1 MSGPAP
7 PSGGAASRVA
17 GLRPRAGAAIA
28 IGVVVAVVVWLL
40 LRGGGHAAHRATAT
54 RAHVGALTA
63 AQLRALPGQV
73 GHPVYWAGPRSGH
86 TYEVTWAPKGNV
98 FVRYLTPGTPIG
110 TRSMKFLVVA
120 SYPESNAYAQ
130 AQLGSR
136 RKGALVLQLGKGGL
150 GVAQPAIPHSV
161 YVAYPGLPVLIE
173 VYSPS
178 PAFARRLVT
187 SGQITPV
194 G

>member
-1 MSGPAP
+1 M
-7 PSGGAASRVA
+7 
-17 GLRPRAGAAIA
+17 RPRAGAAIA
-28 IGVVVAVVVWLL
+28 VGVVVAVVVWLL
-40 LRGGGHAAHRATAT
+40 LRGGGHAAHHPTPART
-54 RAHVGALTA
+54 HVGPMTA
-63 AQLRALPGQV
+63 AQLHALPGQV

-98 FVRYLTPGTPIG
+98 FVRYLTAGTPIG
-110 TRSMKFLVVA
+110 ARSQKFLVVA
-120 SYPESNAYAQ
+120 TYPQSNAYAQ
-130 AQLGSR
+130 AQQGSR
-136 RKGALVLQLGKGGL
+136 LKGALVVHLGNGGL
-150 GVAQPAIPHSV
+150 AVSQAAIPHSV
-161 YVAYPGLPVLIE
+161 YVAYPGSQVLIE